1 MSTFEQLLSSLDE
14 PVLEMDTGGM
24 VTFSTATAREWT
36 GRDKNYPFID
46 AIPDDERSRFEH
58 AFQRVVEG
66 KTLNAKIEL
75 SVHTAA
81 GEPLPMEVKLSA
93 IANEGKVV
101 GVGIWLRDL
110 SLEKANEA
118 AANVQGTHL
127 MDLVENVSDACVVES
142 MDGTIEMIN
151 TAFCDLFGVKSA
163 AQSLIGTFC
172 NEAFTAAAESTEK
185 KVAPIYFP
193 MDSDKSD
200 QFEFTLRDGRMV
212 EQRSLPVPGPF
223 GISGRLHIFRTKQA
237 VATGESKASATSS
250 AQMVLIE
257 RIARDLATAVESAGS
272 AINRAEQLD
281 LPGPLLEQFHRVETS
296 AHSAFSSVASLLDFS
311 RVEASDLTLEAA
323 DFRLREHV
331 AAMFDRI
338 APLAE
343 SRGVQ
348 LRLKIEQ
355 DVPNQ
360 LTGDGARLMLCL
372 RNLMECALP
381 DVERGAERGAEL
393 SFTIEPEYAADNV
406 IHLSFIVVHTQPKG
420 TARAKAMTPTGSM
433 QLALARQIARALG
446 GGGSGA
452 KIDIKERKES
462 ITFQFTAA
470 FPYRSIRDA
479 RTRPTFVTLTGMPV
493 LLVSSDLEERKQLAE
508 MAMSW
513 RMYAREAD
521 NGGMA
526 LQLLSRMAAES
537 NPIPLV
543 VLSNELPVQDGF
555 LLAFRIKH
563 HNKLKQTAV
572 VMLAKSGRPGDAI
585 ACRENGISAYLRHP
599 IAPAQLNE
607 AISAVM
613 GTQDDDSE
621 ATATLITRHSLR
633 EAKAGSVLFVD
644 PAREA
649 IMVVSGVLKKR
660 DFGVAHAESAEG
672 AAAMIDQEEFDF
684 IIVDPATPG
693 FREGA
698 SVVQQL
704 RAKLGAR
711 ADKAKILLA
720 STDGSNA
727 NEYDGVVK
735 KPYAK
740 DALLKSLGT
749 ARQEGD

>member
-1 MSTFEQLLSSLDE
+1 MSTFEQLLGSLDE
-14 PVLEMDTGGM
+14 PVLEMDTSGL
-24 VTFSTATAREWT
+24 VTFTTTTAREWT
-36 GRDKNYPFID
+36 GRDSNYQFAEIVQE
-46 AIPDDERSRFEH
+46 DEKSRFEH

-66 KTLNAKIEL
+66 KTLSAKVEL
-75 SVHTAA
+75 SIHTAA

-93 IANEGKVV
+93 IASEGKVT
-101 GVGIWLRDL
+101 GVSVWLRDL

-127 MDLVENVSDACVVES
+127 MDLVENVTDACVVES
-142 MDGTIEMIN
+142 MDGTIEMVN
-151 TAFCDLFGVKSA
+151 EAFCDLFGVKAA

-172 NEAFTAAAESTEK
+172 NEAFASAAESTEK

-193 MDSDKSD
+193 MDSDKAD
-200 QFEFTLRDGRMV
+200 QFEFTLLDGRSV
-212 EQRSLPVPGPF
+212 EQRSLPVAGPF
-223 GISGRLHIFRTKQA
+223 GISGRLHVFRTKQV
-237 VATGESKASATSS
+237 VASGESKSTATSS

-272 AINRAEQLD
+272 AITRAEQLD
-281 LPGPLLEQFHRVETS
+281 LPGPLLEQFHRVESS
-296 AHSAFSSVASLLDFS
+296 AHSAFASIASLLDFS
-311 RVEASDLTLEAA
+311 RVEASDLTLERA

-331 AAMFDRI
+331 AAMFDRL

-360 LTGDGARLMLCL
+360 LNGDGARLMLCL

-381 DVERGAERGAEL
+381 DAERGAEL

-420 TARAKAMTPTGSM
+420 SARAKAMTPTGSM

-493 LLVSSDLEERKQLAE
+493 LLVSADLEERKQLAE

-526 LQLLSRMAAES
+526 LQLLSRMAAEG

-684 IIVDPATPG
+684 IIVEPATPG
-693 FREGA
+693 FVAGT

-704 RAKLGAR
+704 RTKLGAR
-711 ADKAKILLA
+711 ADKTKILLA
-720 STDGSNA
+720 TADANTGGA

-735 KPYAK
+735 KPYGK
-740 DALLKSLGT
+740 DALLKSLG
-749 ARQEGD
+749 AAKVEASD